1 MPERVDTCVRS
12 IQNENEA
19 MDESTARAICT
30 KMENEGKLEA
40 YLNEHLADPP
50 EGPALAMHA
59 LQEPGRITREER
71 GDDTVVYKDIMLIA
85 PGVWKDAASGEP
97 IYYSPRGLK
106 NAVQN
111 VTARKFNFL
120 HERQDELWEVGHF
133 ENEYADEDG
142 RIFADVVLNTGKT
155 AGQLADEALEAAL
168 QTGGNRGVEGPSIE
182 IMGNRYEFD
191 LEKGVREVVDGE
203 INGAGLVGI
212 GITPGPASKSAA
224 FGQQTAERG
233 VALADGDVPERI
245 LTLTSGQQDYTA
257 STVAEGDDSSP
268 PPKVF
273 EMAQGLLQDGSM
285 DKREVADIVADTW
298 ESLSADDVL
307 EVLEDASAS
316 EDEDDEDE
324 DDQQQDAATDDEDDD
339 GEDESPETDEGEDDD
354 GDEGQDLA
362 GQVMQAIE
370 QLEADVNER
379 LSSLKAELEQL
390 QNENQDLAESEAIQ
404 ELQERISTL
413 EDRTQEPQSLAD
425 GGTNGDG
432 SPPEGDE
439 LNDLLL
445 QETDPKQPEVSV
457 RRV

>member
-1 MPERVDTCVRS
+1 MPERVDACVRS
-12 IQNENEA
+12 IQDENPD
-19 MDESTARAICT
+19 MDESTARAICN
-30 KMENEGKLEA
+30 KMENEGKLEE
-40 YLNEHLADPP
+40 YLDEHLAEPP

-59 LQEPGRITREER
+59 LQEPGRIERVEE
-71 GDDTVVYKDIMLIA
+71 GDDTVRYKDIMLIA

-133 ENEYADEDG
+133 ENEYADEEG
-142 RIFADVVLNTGKT
+142 RIFADVVLDTSKT

-168 QTGGNRGVEGPSIE
+168 QTGGNQGVEGPSIE

-212 GITPGPASKSAA
+212 GLTPGPASKTAA
-224 FGQQTAERG
+224 FDQQVGERG

-245 LTLTSGQQDYTA
+245 LTLTSGQQASNA
-257 STVAEGDDSSP
+257 STVPEGDDSGP

-298 ESLSADDVL
+298 EGLSVDDVL

-316 EDEDDEDE
+316 EDDE
-324 DDQQQDAATDDEDDD
+324 DDQQQDAATDDED
-339 GEDESPETDEGEDDD
+339 ED
-354 GDEGQDLA
+354 GDEDEDETPEPEEGDDDEDDEEQDLA

-370 QLEADVNER
+370 QLEADMNER
-379 LSSLKAELEQL
+379 ISSLKAELEQL
-390 QNENQDLAESEAIQ
+390 QNENQDLAEADSIQ

-413 EDRTQEPQSLAD
+413 EDQTQEPQSLAD

-432 SPPEGDE
+432 SPDEGDE

-457 RRV
+457 RDV